1 MLARSVHS
9 TRIPAAVQ
17 QLMILRRGP
26 GAFRL
31 ATVLLI
37 GIVIAQSAGSAAF
50 GQKPTNRRTPL
61 VDAVALVRPSVV
73 NLRGRKTLAL
83 DPAETASAAQPA
95 RQVNGMGTG
104 VIIDPAGYI
113 LTNFHVV
120 EDVRRI
126 EVTLEDGTTTTGSL
140 IAHDGDTDLALIKIQ
155 INRPLPVIPLGTSS
169 DVMLAETV
177 AALGNA
183 YGYEDTVTRGIV
195 SEIGRTVQVS
205 DTQIYN
211 NLLQT
216 DAPINPGNSGG
227 PLINLD
233 GEMIGINVAVRVG
246 AQGIAFAIPVN
257 DAMEVA
263 AGFFREINS
272 RQISHGLTVSTG
284 YNEHIPETRIDS
296 IDASLL
302 DSGVNVQV
310 GDIVVSID
318 GVDCPRAVDF
328 ERALINSKPGD
339 RKELVLSRN
348 GTRLPVSLTM
358 KDAGDNEGHDIWRR
372 MGIQV
377 SQVPV
382 QHVKS
387 AAATYEKGLRVDRV
401 RPGSSAAREGI
412 REGDILVAMHGWR
425 TESMDNLIY
434 ILSLPDVS
442 GGKDVVFYIVRNQEP
457 FFGNI
462 RAAAQTSVT
471 ASR

>member
-1 MLARSVHS
+1 MQLLFSFRHRPGDLPKKVALLAVVIMAI
-9 TRIPAAVQ
+9 TAG
-17 QLMILRRGP
+17 GP
-26 GAFRL
+26 
-31 ATVLLI
+31 
-37 GIVIAQSAGSAAF
+37 AF
-50 GQKPTNRRTPL
+50 GQKPTNRHTPL
-61 VDAVALVRPSVV
+61 VDAVAQVRPSVV
-73 NLRGRKTLAL
+73 NLRGRKTLVL
-83 DPAETASAAQPA
+83 DPAEMASAEQPA

-104 VIIDPAGYI
+104 IIIDPAGYI

-140 IAHDGDTDLALIKIQ
+140 IAHDGETDLALIKIQ
-155 INRPLPVIPLGTSS
+155 VNRPLPVIPLGTSS

-205 DTQIYN
+205 DTQVYN

-263 AGFFREINS
+263 AGFFREINT
-272 RQISHGLTVSTG
+272 RQVSHGLTVSTV
-284 YNEHIPETRIDS
+284 YNGHVPEARIDAV
-296 IDASLL
+296 DASML
-302 DSGVNVQV
+302 DSSANIQA
-310 GDIVVSID
+310 GDIIVSID
-318 GVDCPRAVDF
+318 GMESPRAIDF

-339 RKELVLSRN
+339 RKELVISRN
-348 GTRLPVSLTM
+348 GTRLPVSLTL
-358 KDAGDNEGHDIWRR
+358 KEAGENEGHAIWRR

-387 AAATYEKGLRVDRV
+387 ASATYEKGLRVDRV

-425 TESMDNLIY
+425 TESVDNLVY
-434 ILSLPDVS
+434 ILSLQDVA
-442 GGKDVVFYIVRNQEP
+442 GGKDVVFYILRNEEP

-462 RAAAQTSVT
+462 RAAAQTSANT
-471 ASR
+471 SIR